1 MQHSYDYAVI
11 RVIPNLER
19 GECINAG
26 IVLYCRTMRYL
37 VALVHLDE
45 TRLRSLDARVD
56 IASLN
61 EQLTLYADIARAAQH
76 AGPIALL
83 PHAERFHWLIAPRST
98 ILAAG
103 SVHCGLSADPEA
115 QANILFRRLVT

>member
-26 IVLYCRTMRYL
+26 IVLYCRTLRYL

-45 TRLRSLDARVD
+45 TRIRSLDAQVD

-61 EQLTLYADIARAAQH
+61 AQLTLYADIARAAPH
-76 AGPIALL
+76 AGPIARL

-103 SVHCGLSADPEA
+103 SVHCGLSADPQA
-115 QANILFRRLVT
+115 QAHILFRRLVT

>member
-26 IVLYCRTMRYL
+26 IVLYCRTLRYL
-37 VALVHLDE
+37 VALVQLDQA
-45 TRLRSLDARVD
+45 RLRSIDPTAD
-56 IASLN
+56 YQSLHD
-61 EQLTLYADIARAAQH
+61 QLTLYADIAQAAPH
-76 AGPIALL
+76 AGPIARL
-83 PHAERFHWLIAPRST
+83 PDAERFHWLVAPRST

-103 SVHCGLSADPEA
+103 SVHSGLSAEPQA
-115 QANILFRRLVT
+115 QARKLFSKLVT